1 MSVPYT
7 VRTYAH
13 TIWDWPTR
21 LYIPFTAQSQQAVLI
36 LWCVEDEGLT
46 IMAVAGHTAGM
57 EFRFTGTVDL
67 EILAATDLKPITI
80 TGGRTL
86 GIFDPFV
93 VVDFDEI
100 FFCQTIAKAKT
111 LSPTWR
117 EHFTEDVQDAES
129 VTFTLF
135 HKAVVP
141 PDPFIGHIRIQ
152 LDELFTAGKEQFEV
166 RQQQLL
172 CAFLH
177 KSTPSVCFRS

>member
-1 MSVPYT
+1 
-7 VRTYAH
+7 
-13 TIWDWPTR
+13 
-21 LYIPFTAQSQQAVLI
+21 
-36 LWCVEDEGLT
+36 
-46 IMAVAGHTAGM
+46 MATAGHTAGM

-117 EHFTEDVQDAES
+117 EHFTEDVQEAES

-166 RQQQLL
+166 RRKPRSPLCSWFAPTNRHTTCVSTSQLRS
-172 CAFLH
+172 C
-177 KSTPSVCFRS
+177 VCVPACMHTC

>member
-1 MSVPYT
+1 MTSLFRQ
-7 VRTYAH
+7 VRNGSEAALFRTQYVHTH

-21 LYIPFTAQSQQAVLI
+21 LYIPFTAQSQAVLN

-46 IMAVAGHTAGM
+46 IMAVAGHTADM

-166 RQQQLL
+166 R
-172 CAFLH
+172 
-177 KSTPSVCFRS
+177 

>member
-1 MSVPYT
+1 
-7 VRTYAH
+7 
-13 TIWDWPTR
+13 
-21 LYIPFTAQSQQAVLI
+21 
-36 LWCVEDEGLT
+36 
-46 IMAVAGHTAGM
+46 MATAGYTADM

-117 EHFTEDVQDAES
+117 EHFTEDVQDAEWM
-129 VTFTLF
+129 TFTLF

-152 LDELFTAGKEQFEV
+152 LDELFAAGKEQFEV
-166 RQQQLL
+166 CHRTLPPRLMCDPVKATPHVCLL
-172 CAFLH
+172 KQCVRACVCVCARA
-177 KSTPSVCFRS
+177 C